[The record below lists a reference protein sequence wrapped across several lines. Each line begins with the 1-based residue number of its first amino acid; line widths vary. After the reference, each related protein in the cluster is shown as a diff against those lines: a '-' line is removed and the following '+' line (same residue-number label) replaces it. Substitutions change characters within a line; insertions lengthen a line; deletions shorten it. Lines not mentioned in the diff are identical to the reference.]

1 MRAVEAKIKHAEQEN
16 WRKSDPAAI
25 ERTSG
30 VLSQLE
36 QSIAK
41 LEKELQAAELAG
53 DSAKIQ
59 TAKDALEARRSWLT
73 VVKQNQ
79 N

>member
-1 MRAVEAKIKHAEQEN
+1 V
-16 WRKSDPAAI
+16 
-25 ERTSG
+25 
-30 VLSQLE
+30 SQLE
-36 QSIAK
+36 NSIAK

-53 DSAKIQ
+53 DSSKIQ
-59 TAKDALEARRSWLT
+59 TTKEALEARRSWLT